1 MEEEK
6 TPIAVKILAV
16 LVITFSIFMILL
28 NGYLAWVFSGELFL
42 TFTAIA
48 IIVVVLLASGIV
60 ELISGIGLL
69 RLKEW
74 AWSWTL
80 YSMLVALL
88 MFLALIVNIALV
100 GEIIGGLPTAAL
112 TATIATFILI
122 GPILIHIFVVA
133 FLLTDE
139 IKSVFVKDQ
148 ETST

>member
-6 TPIAVKILAV
+6 APIAVKILAA

-28 NGYLAWVFSGELFL
+28 NGFLAWVFSGEFFL

-48 IIVVVLLASGIV
+48 IIVVVLLAAGIV

-100 GEIIGGLPTAAL
+100 GEIIGGLPAAAL
-112 TATIATFILI
+112 TGTVATFILI
-122 GPILIHIFVVA
+122 GPILIHIFVIA

>member
-6 TPIAVKILAV
+6 APIAVKILAV

-28 NGYLAWVFSGELFL
+28 NGYLTWVFSGPLFL

-60 ELISGIGLL
+60 ELISGIALL
-69 RLKEW
+69 RLKKW

-88 MFLALIVNIALV
+88 MFLALIINIALV
-100 GEIIGGLPTAAL
+100 GEIIGGLATAAL
-112 TATIATFILI
+112 TATIATFILV
-122 GPILIHIFVVA
+122 GPILIHIFVIA

-139 IKSVFVKDQ
+139 IRSAFVKDQ

>member
-6 TPIAVKILAV
+6 APIAVKILAV

-28 NGYLAWVFSGELFL
+28 NGFLAWVFSGELFL

-48 IIVVVLLASGIV
+48 IIVVILFASGIV

-69 RLKEW
+69 KLKKW
-74 AWSWTL
+74 AWSSTL

-100 GEIIGGLPTAAL
+100 GEIIGGLATAAL
-112 TATIATFILI
+112 TATIATVLLI

>member
-28 NGYLAWVFSGELFL
+28 NGFLAWVFSGPLFL
-42 TFTAIA
+42 SFTAIA

-60 ELISGIGLL
+60 ELISGIGLF
-69 RLKEW
+69 RRKKW

-88 MFLALIVNIALV
+88 MFLALIINIALV
-100 GEIIGGLPTAAL
+100 GEIIGGLATAAL
-112 TATIATFILI
+112 TATIATVLLI
-122 GPILIHIFVVA
+122 GPILIHIFVIA

>member
-6 TPIAVKILAV
+6 TPIAIKILSV

-28 NGYLAWVFSGELFL
+28 NGYLTWVFSGSLFAS
-42 TFTAIA
+42 FTAIA
-48 IIVVVLLASGIV
+48 IIVVILFASGIV
-60 ELISGIGLL
+60 ELVSGIGLL
-69 RLKEW
+69 KLKKW

-88 MFLALIVNIALV
+88 MFLALIVNIGLV